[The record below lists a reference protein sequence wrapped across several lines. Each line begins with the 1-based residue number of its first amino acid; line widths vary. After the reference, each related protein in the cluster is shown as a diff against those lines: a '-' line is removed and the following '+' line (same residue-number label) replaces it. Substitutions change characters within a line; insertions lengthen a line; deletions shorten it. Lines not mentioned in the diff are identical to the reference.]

1 MIRKETLKLLSDLA
15 KNITNTIKVI
25 VIQVEVLVP
34 SSDYNYMAA
43 FVLQSYASLN

>member
-1 MIRKETLKLLSDLA
+1 MIRKETLKLLSDLS

-25 VIQVEVLVP
+25 VIQVLVP